1 MNLIDIENN
10 IKRLLQTFNQD
21 TFIYDL
27 LLAYNLPK
35 ATVTRLQKGTAN
47 ISKVPGEV
55 SLKKKILFK
64 EVFNEDLHL
73 SITQLM
79 DSVKND
85 QRFLIVTDYRTL
97 LAKDLKLNSTLDI
110 KLVDLG
116 KHYDFLLPLAGME
129 KAQVQNE
136 NPADIKA
143 ATKMAK
149 LYDELR
155 NDNPDNS
162 EEFLKSLNVF
172 LTRLLFC
179 FFAEDSD
186 IFRENQFTNA
196 IASHTDQDG
205 SDLSEY
211 LDSLFKVLNTP
222 NTERGHDIPKYLND
236 FPYVNGGLFSK
247 SSFAPRFSRTT
258 RKLIIESGSLDW
270 AEINPD
276 IFGSMFQAV
285 NHADTRGSLG
295 QHFTS
300 VPNIMK
306 VIEPLFLNDLYE
318 EFAKG
323 NGNKVK
329 LNKLLYRLKNIKIFD
344 PACGSGNF
352 LIIAYKELRRL
363 EMKIFKELGSLAL
376 SEISLNQFYGIE
388 LDDFAHEVAIL
399 ALWLTKHQ
407 LNVEFFREFGRTN
420 PTLPL
425 VDAGRIY
432 QGNACLIEWSTVCPL
447 DNEHEIYVLGN
458 PPYLGST
465 MQNKEQKKDMKHNL
479 SHLSSYKNLDYIS
492 IWFFKASEYIKG
504 NNASFAFVSTNS
516 ICQGEQVG
524 LLWPNILMH
533 DLEIHFAHQSF
544 KWSNNAKANAGVIVV
559 IVGLRNKRNRAKYLF
574 TPKGVKTVDRI
585 NAYLTNGKDIV
596 VTKRNKPLSSFPMLE
611 NGNKAVDG
619 GNLIF
624 QNFDEKESFLKNE
637 PEAAKYVRNLIGS
650 KEFIRGTLRWCLWI
664 EDKEVEKAGKLPAI
678 KERIA
683 KTKESRL
690 KSRDIGANKLAV
702 KSYRFRDQRTGSK
715 SAIFVPSV
723 SSERREYLPVGFI
736 DGEDIIVAP
745 NFGIFDA
752 EPFIFAILASRMH
765 LLWLKIAGGRLKT
778 DFRYSSSLVYNTFPI
793 KINSSVR
800 KEELT
805 QSALEIVRI
814 RFRHTDKSIAELY
827 DPDKMPVDLKHA
839 HHQND
844 LIVEK
849 CYRSSHFINDEERL
863 EALLKLYTIMLDEEN
878 SADTLFA
885 KQKKSRKRK

>member
-1 MNLIDIENN
+1 MNLLDIENN

-55 SLKKKILFK
+55 SLKKKVFFK
-64 EVFNEDLHL
+64 EIFNKDLHL
-73 SITQLM
+73 GITELL
-79 DSVKND
+79 DNVKNE

-97 LAKDLKLNSTLDI
+97 LAKDLKLNTTLDI

-129 KAQVQNE
+129 KAQLQNE

-155 NDNPDNS
+155 NDNPNDS

-186 IFRENQFTNA
+186 IFEENQFTNA
-196 IASHTDQDG
+196 IASHTNQDG
-205 SDLSEY
+205 SDLNEY

-222 NTERGHDIPKYLND
+222 NTERGQDIPKYLND

-258 RKLIIESGSLDW
+258 RKLIIDSGSLDW

-306 VIEPLFLNDLYE
+306 VIGPLFLDDLYQ
-318 EFAKG
+318 EFDRAKG
-323 NGNKVK
+323 KKAK

-407 LNVEFFREFGRTN
+407 MNVEFFREFGRTN

-425 VDAGRIY
+425 ADAGKIY
-432 QGNACLIEWSTVCPL
+432 QGNACLIDWDTVCPL
-447 DNEHEIYVLGN
+447 DNKQEIYVLGN

-524 LLWPNILMH
+524 LLWPNILTH
-533 DLEIHFAHQSF
+533 ELEIHFAHQSF
-544 KWSNNAKANAGVIVV
+544 KWSNNAKANAGVVVV
-559 IVGLRNKRNRAKYLF
+559 IIGLRNKQNGAKLLF

-585 NAYLTNGKDIV
+585 NAYLTNGKDILII
-596 VTKRNKPLSSFPMLE
+596 KRNKPLSSFPLLE

-624 QNFDEKESFLKNE
+624 QNIDEKETFIKNE

-664 EDKEVEKAGKLPAI
+664 EDQEVEKAGKLPAI

-736 DGEDIIVAP
+736 GGEDIIVAP

-793 KINSSVR
+793 KINSSVK
-800 KEELT
+800 KEELN

-814 RFRHTDKSIAELY
+814 RFMHTDKSIAELY
-827 DPDKMPVDLKHA
+827 DPDKMPADLKHA

-849 CYRSSHFINDEERL
+849 CYRSSPFINDEERL
-863 EALLKLYTIMLDEEN
+863 EVLLKLYTIMLDEEK
-878 SADTLFA
+878 SANTLFA

>member
-1 MNLIDIENN
+1 MNLLDIENN

-55 SLKKKILFK
+55 SLKKKVFFK
-64 EVFNEDLHL
+64 EIFNRDLHL
-73 SITQLM
+73 GITELLEN
-79 DSVKND
+79 VKND

-97 LAKDLKLNSTLDI
+97 LAKDLKLNTTLDI

-129 KAQVQNE
+129 KAQLQNE

-155 NDNPDNS
+155 KDNPDDS

-186 IFRENQFTNA
+186 IFEDNQFTNA
-196 IASHTDQDG
+196 IASHTNQDG
-205 SDLSEY
+205 SDLNEY

-222 NTERGHDIPKYLND
+222 NTEREQDIPKYLND
-236 FPYVNGGLFSK
+236 FPYVNGGLFST
-247 SSFAPRFSRTT
+247 SSVAPRFSRTT
-258 RKLIIESGSLDW
+258 RNLIIESGSLDW

-306 VIEPLFLNDLYE
+306 VIGPLFLDNLYE
-318 EFAKG
+318 EFERA
-323 NGNKVK
+323 NGDRAK
-329 LNKLLYRLKNIKIFD
+329 LNKLLYRLKNIIIFD

-363 EMKIFKELGSLAL
+363 EMKIFRELGSLAL

-407 LNVEFFREFGRTN
+407 MNVEFFKEFGRTN

-425 VDAGRIY
+425 TDSGNITHGNSALLDWQKVCSAGIH
-432 QGNACLIEWSTVCPL
+432 
-447 DNEHEIYVLGN
+447 HEVFIVGN

-465 MQNKEQKKDMKHNL
+465 MQNPQQKKEMEINL
-479 SHLSSYKNLDYIS
+479 SHFGSFKNLDYIS
-492 IWFFKASEYIKG
+492 IWFYKASQFIKIKR
-504 NNASFAFVSTNS
+504 ASFAFVSTNS
-516 ICQGEQVG
+516 ICQGEQVN
-524 LLWPNILMH
+524 LLWNKLLT
-533 DLEIHFAHQSF
+533 DEIEITFAHQSF
-544 KWSNNAKANAGVIVV
+544 KWTNNAIGNAGVTVV
-559 IVGLRNKRNRAKYLF
+559 IIGMSSVSKREKFIY
-574 TPKGVKTVDRI
+574 TQHGKKSVHYI
-585 NAYLTNGKDIV
+585 NAYLTDGNKTIIK
-596 VTKRNKPLSSFPMLE
+596 KRSTPLSLFPQLE

-619 GNLIF
+619 GNLII
-624 QNFDEKESFLKNE
+624 QNERELKELESNH
-637 PEAAKYVRNLIGS
+637 PNSRKYVRKLIGS
-650 KEFIRGTLRWCLWI
+650 KEFIQGTQRWCLWI
-664 EDKEVEKAGKLPAI
+664 PDNEVDSALEYEMIRNRVELT
-678 KERIA
+678 RIN
-683 KTKESRL
+683 RL
-690 KSRDIGANKLAV
+690 NSRDKGANKLAN
-702 KSYRFRDQRTGSK
+702 KPYRFRDNRTASVN
-715 SAIFVPSV
+715 SIFIPSV
-723 SSERREYLPVGFI
+723 SSEKRTYLPVGFQ
-736 DGEDIIVAP
+736 DSSSIIVAP
-745 NFGIFDA
+745 NF
-752 EPFIFAILASRMH
+752 FIADPETYLFSILSSRMH
-765 LLWLKIAGGRLKT
+765 MIWIKATSGKLESRI
-778 DFRYSSSLVYNTFPI
+778 RYSSALVYNTFPFPHI
-793 KINSSVR
+793 GRQR
-800 KEELT
+800 KEELS
-805 QSALEIVRI
+805 QSALKII
-814 RFRHTDKSIAELY
+814 NLRFSHSEKTIAELY
-827 DPDKMPVDLKHA
+827 DPDKMPKDLKKA
-839 HHQND
+839 HYDND
-844 LIVEK
+844 LAIER
-849 CYRSSHFINDEERL
+849 CYRTSPFKSDEERSECL
-863 EALLKLYTIMLDEEN
+863 FKLYEKMVDEEK
-878 SADTLFA
+878 SANTLFA